1 MKEETT
7 GKVGVV
13 RTNSLRCPN
22 PFFLGTVE
30 ALARPACHVGGA
42 FASLK
47 VTQKLEIAELA
58 QLWVRNSF
66 HSFVGAL

>member
-1 MKEETT
+1 MKEET

-30 ALARPACHVGGA
+30 ALAPPACHVGGA